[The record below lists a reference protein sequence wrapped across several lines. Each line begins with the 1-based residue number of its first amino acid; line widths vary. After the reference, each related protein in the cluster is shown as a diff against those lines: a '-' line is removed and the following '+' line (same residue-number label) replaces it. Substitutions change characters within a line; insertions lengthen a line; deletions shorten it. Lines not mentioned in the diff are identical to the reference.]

1 MSISIQI
8 HDLVLLLTGLVSLFS
23 PPAVIGPFAVLT
35 YPFPAQIQKK
45 IAVRTGIFIAVVLIV
60 FAWAGQFLLVVL
72 GITVPAL
79 TMAGGIA
86 LLLSALPIMLG
97 QGIAPVE
104 LDKAGTSDQHDWR
117 ALVAVPIVFPL
128 SVGAGMVSLII
139 ATAGRFNSVVDLI
152 GISCVCVVFGAL
164 AGLTLYFAK
173 PLGTLL
179 GPGGLAILSRISGVT
194 LTAIAVQLL
203 AKGVKE
209 LLPGLA

>member
-1 MSISIQI
+1 MWITIQI

-23 PPAVIGPFAVLT
+23 PPAVIGPFALLT
-35 YPFPAQIQKK
+35 YPFPALIQKK
-45 IAVRTGIFIAVVLIV
+45 IAVRMGIFIAAVLTV

-97 QGIAPVE
+97 QGISPIE
-104 LDKAGTSDQHDWR
+104 LDKASKPGRDDWR

-139 ATAGRFNSVVDLI
+139 ATAGRFNSIIDLV
-152 GISCVCVVFGAL
+152 GISCVCVIFGAL

-203 AKGVKE
+203 AKGIKE
-209 LLPGLA
+209 LLPGLG

>member
-1 MSISIQI
+1 MWITIQI
-8 HDLVLLLTGLVSLFS
+8 NDLVLLLTGLVSLFS
-23 PPAVIGPFAVLT
+23 PPAVIGPFALLT
-35 YPFPAQIQKK
+35 YPFPARIQKK
-45 IAVRTGIFIAVVLIV
+45 IAVRMGVFIVIVLTV
-60 FAWAGQFLLVVL
+60 FAWAGQFLLAVL

-79 TMAGGIA
+79 TVAGGVA

-97 QGIAPVE
+97 QGISSVE
-104 LDKAGTSDQHDWR
+104 LDKTGRSGQDDWR

-139 ATAGRFNSVVDLI
+139 ATAGRFHSTVDLI
-152 GISCVCVVFGAL
+152 GISCVCVIFGVL

-203 AKGVKE
+203 AKGIKE

>member
-1 MSISIQI
+1 MWITIQM
-8 HDLVLLLTGLVSLFS
+8 HDLVLLLTGLLSLFS
-23 PPAVIGPFAVLT
+23 PPAVIGPFALLT
-35 YPFPAQIQKK
+35 YPFPALIQKK
-45 IAVRTGIFIAVVLIV
+45 IAVRMGIFIAAVLTV

-97 QGIAPVE
+97 QGISPIE
-104 LDKAGTSDQHDWR
+104 LDKAGKPGRDDWR

-139 ATAGRFNSVVDLI
+139 ATAGRFHSIVDLI
-152 GISCVCVVFGAL
+152 GISCVCAIFGAL

-173 PLGTLL
+173 PLGTFL

-209 LLPGLA
+209 LLPGLG